1 MTSLQHNYYMISC
14 STSIS
19 TKMRF
24 GTLIVGL
31 CANILLILDSAAGSA
46 GCALRKYS
54 PDSIVCVCNSTYCD
68 TLTGELPKKGNV
80 LTLTSSKDG
89 LRFQRNVWATEKL
102 VKSRRYVHHS
112 YSVRYQTL
120 KGFGGALTDA
130 AALNAMN
137 LSRKARDNFFKS
149 YFGSS
154 GIEYNIIR
162 VPIGSC
168 DFSTHTYT
176 YLDTPNDFNLSTF
189 SLAPEDLKLKI
200 PILKEIN
207 AISNKN
213 ISLYASPWTAPAWM
227 KTNDR
232 VTGWGR
238 LKGLPGDEYHKTWA
252 KYFVHFF
259 DMYKVEGIRFWG
271 VTMQNEPS
279 NGLLTPAKW
288 QSMGWLPDAQRDF
301 IKKDLGPALVEG
313 GYRELKLMIH
323 DDQRLFL
330 PGWPKKILSDSAA
343 SNYVSG
349 IAVHW
354 YWDWLVCPE
363 VLNKTHE
370 LFPDKFILATEACN
384 KDAPT
389 KSFGSWEMGEK
400 YSNDILDNLNNWAV
414 GWADWNMCLNFQGGP
429 NWVNNFDNSP
439 IIVNS
444 TSDEFYKQPM
454 YYHLGHFSKFHV
466 EGSVRVSSTSN
477 VGDKLKFT
485 AMQRPDGYIV
495 VVILNEQNEDMA
507 FQINVGSYPS
517 ETLGSTI
524 SKRSIQTYVWKP

>member
-1 MTSLQHNYYMISC
+1 MTGYDTL
-14 STSIS
+14 TSVIIFLS
-19 TKMRF
+19 VR
-24 GTLIVGL
+24 
-31 CANILLILDSAAGSA
+31 SAAGID
-46 GCALRKYS
+46 GCAQRKYS
-54 PDSIVCVCNSTYCD
+54 QDSIVCVCNSTYCD
-68 TLTGELPKKGNV
+68 TLTGALPEQGNV

-89 LRFQRNVWATEKL
+89 LRFQRNVWQSDLL
-102 VKSRRYVHHS
+102 VKPWKHDRQGR
-112 YSVRYQTL
+112 SVRYQSL

-137 LSRKARDNFFKS
+137 LSTKTRHNLLKS
-149 YFGSS
+149 YFGNS

-162 VPIGSC
+162 VPIASC
-168 DFSTHTYT
+168 DYSTHSYT
-176 YLDTPNDFNLSTF
+176 YLDTPDDFNLSTF

-200 PILKEIN
+200 PLLN
-207 AISNKN
+207 AITEISKKN

-227 KTNDR
+227 KTNDK

-238 LKGLPGDEYHKTWA
+238 LKGNPGDKYHKTWA
-252 KYFVHFF
+252 KYFVRFF
-259 DMYKVEGIRFWG
+259 DMYKAEGVQFWG

-279 NGLLTPAKW
+279 NGLITPGKW

-301 IKKDLGPALVEG
+301 IKKDLGPTLAEG
-313 GYRELKLMIH
+313 GYHNLKLMIH
-323 DDQRLFL
+323 DDQRIFL
-330 PGWPKKILSDSAA
+330 PMWPKKILSDKEA
-343 SNYVSG
+343 SQYVSG
-349 IAVHW
+349 IGVHW
-354 YWDWLVCPE
+354 YWDWLVGPD
-363 VLNKTHE
+363 VLNETHE

-400 YSNDILDNLNNWAV
+400 YSNDILDNFNNWAV
-414 GWADWNMCLNFQGGP
+414 GWVDWNMCLNFQGGP

-466 EGSVRVSSTSN
+466 EGSVRVSSSSN
-477 VGDKLKFT
+477 VGSKLKFT

-495 VVILNEQNEDMA
+495 VIVLNEQNESIT
-507 FQINVGSYPS
+507 FQINVGSYPP

-524 SKRSIQTYVWKP
+524 SNRSIQTYVWKP